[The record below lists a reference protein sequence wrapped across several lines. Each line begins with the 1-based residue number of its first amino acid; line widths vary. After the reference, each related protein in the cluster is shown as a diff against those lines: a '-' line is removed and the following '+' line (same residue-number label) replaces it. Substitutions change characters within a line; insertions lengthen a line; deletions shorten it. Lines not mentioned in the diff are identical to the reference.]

1 MSTPDT
7 LPRHILIQFSV
18 VLLVVAAIAAGV
30 YLPAGWNFA
39 AITLI
44 LALLMIQIGRAIVG
58 LPFGIL
64 IGELNVI
71 SLARFQMAV
80 WTILILG
87 AYMTQAFARIRKGDG
102 MDALNV
108 AIDPHLWILMGISTT
123 SLVAAPLILNT
134 KKDEEPDG
142 GVVAKT
148 AVAAGETEGDVSTN
162 RQGIV
167 YANSVKSDARLP
179 DMFQGDEI
187 GNTTHVD
194 LAKVQMFY
202 FTVVSAVVFFAAV
215 LHNLVAPNG
224 DLTTLPV
231 LSEGFVAILAISHAG
246 YLGSKSV
253 DHTPTQ

>member
-7 LPRHILIQFSV
+7 LPRHNLIQFSIV
-18 VLLVVAAIAAGV
+18 VLVAAAIVSG
-30 YLPAGWNFA
+30 YCIPPGWNFVVV
-39 AITLI
+39 TVI
-44 LALLMIQIGRAIVG
+44 LLLLMVQIGRAIVG

-64 IGELNVI
+64 IDDLNIV

-80 WTILILG
+80 WTALILG
-87 AYMTQAFARIRKGDG
+87 AFMAQAFARIRKGDG
-102 MDALNV
+102 MDALNIE
-108 AIDPHLWILMGISTT
+108 IDTPLWILMGSSTT

-134 KKDEEPDG
+134 KKDQEPDT

-148 AVAAGETEGDVSTN
+148 AEASGESESDISAN

-167 YANSVKSDARLP
+167 YANSAKSDARLT

-202 FTVVSAVVFFAAV
+202 FTVVSGVVFFAAV
-215 LHNLVAPNG
+215 FRNLLANG
-224 DLTTLPV
+224 DLSHLPS
-231 LSEGFVAILAISHAG
+231 LSEGFVTILGISHAG
-246 YLGSKSV
+246 YLGSKGI